1 MKRRAKPGTETA
13 VPARRSFG
21 NAAAVVQC
29 ELRVYLRPVLPTAS
43 PLFGDVQHGEIQH
56 LEQAVI
62 CRENSLGF
70 SHLPQLPIEALY
82 GIGRINQPPKLLREL
97 EICAEICPV
106 SLQDFEILEYFLP
119 QISAKSSRA
128 AGADCSSTV

>member
-1 MKRRAKPGTETA
+1 MSIGTA
-13 VPARRSFG
+13 VEAEGEARNG
-21 NAAAVVQC
+21 NSSSGAAVIRECDRCSTVRA
-29 ELRVYLRPVLPTAS
+29 EGISAPS

-70 SHLPQLPIEALY
+70 SHLTQLPIEALY

-106 SLQDFEILEYFLP
+106 FSPGF
-119 QISAKSSRA
+119 
-128 AGADCSSTV
+128 

>member
-1 MKRRAKPGTETA
+1 MKRRAKPGAETA

-21 NAAAVVQC
+21 NAATVVQC
-29 ELRVYLRPVLPTAS
+29 ELSVYLRPVLPAAS

-70 SHLPQLPIEALY
+70 SYLTQLPIEALY

-106 SLQDFEILEYFLP
+106 FSPGF
-119 QISAKSSRA
+119 
-128 AGADCSSTV
+128 

>member
-1 MKRRAKPGTETA
+1 MSIGTA
-13 VPARRSFG
+13 VEAEGEARNGNSSFG
-21 NAAAVVQC
+21 AAF
-29 ELRVYLRPVLPTAS
+29 S

-62 CRENSLGF
+62 CQENSLGF
-70 SHLPQLPIEALY
+70 SHLTQLPIEAFY

-106 SLQDFEILEYFLP
+106 FL
-119 QISAKSSRA
+119 S
-128 AGADCSSTV
+128 GF

>member
-1 MKRRAKPGTETA
+1 MSIGTA
-13 VPARRSFG
+13 VEAEGEARNG
-21 NAAAVVQC
+21 NSSSGAAVIRECGRCSTVRA
-29 ELRVYLRPVLPTAS
+29 EVYLRPVLPAAS

-70 SHLPQLPIEALY
+70 SYLTQLPIEALY

-97 EICAEICPV
+97 EICVEICPV
-106 SLQDFEILEYFLP
+106 FSPGF
-119 QISAKSSRA
+119 
-128 AGADCSSTV
+128 